1 MLEKLKLN
9 QLIINLKIKL
19 YFMKLYLPSNNSM
32 KKYAI
37 KSMKE
42 HISGLGRNTLF
53 FEVKDKEE

>member
-9 QLIINLKIKL
+9 QLIINVKIKL

-53 FEVKDKEE
+53 LR